1 MAQYEELTIDKGT
14 DVTLQLELEDTNGNA
29 KNLTNYTVAGKVKK
43 TYNTPDGEATSFTAE
58 VKAPATGGVVNLSL
72 TNTQTDAFKA
82 GRYVYDVEISFVD
95 SDAQT
100 VIERVLE
107 GTITVTPSVTLSLIH
122 I

>member
-1 MAQYEELTIDKGT
+1 MAQYEELSIDKGT
-14 DVTLQLELEDTNGNA
+14 DITLQLELEDTSGNP

-43 TYNTPDGEATSFTAE
+43 TYNTSDSDATAFTAE
-58 VKAPATGGVVNLSL
+58 VKAPATGGDVNLSL
-72 TNTQTDAFKA
+72 TNTQTGAFKA

-107 GTITVTPSVTLSLIH
+107 GTITVTPSVT
-122 I
+122 

>member
-29 KNLTNYTVAGKVKK
+29 KDLTNYTVAGKVKK
-43 TYNTPDGEATSFTAE
+43 TYNTSDSDATSFTAE

-72 TNTQTDAFKA
+72 TNTQTDALKA

-107 GTITVTPSVTLSLIH
+107 GTITVTPSVT
-122 I
+122 

>member
-29 KNLTNYTVAGKVKK
+29 KNLTNHTVAGKVKK
-43 TYNTPDGEATSFTAE
+43 TYNTPDGEATAFTAE

-72 TNTQTDAFKA
+72 SNTQTGAFKA

-100 VIERVLE
+100 VIERILE
-107 GTITVTPSVTLSLIH
+107 GTITVTPSVT
-122 I
+122 

>member
-14 DVTLQLELEDTNGNA
+14 DVTLQLELEDTSGNP

-43 TYNTPDGEATSFTAE
+43 TYNTSDSDATAFTAE

-72 TNTQTDAFKA
+72 SNTQTGAFKA

-100 VIERVLE
+100 VVERVLE
-107 GTITVTPSVTLSLIH
+107 GTITVTPSVT
-122 I
+122 

>member
-1 MAQYEELTIDKGT
+1 MAQYEELSIDKGT
-14 DVTLQLELEDTNGNA
+14 DITLQLELEDTSGNP

-43 TYNTPDGEATSFTAE
+43 TYNTSDSDATAFTAE

-72 TNTQTDAFKA
+72 TNTQTDALKA

-95 SDAQT
+95 SNAET

-107 GTITVTPSVTLSLIH
+107 GTITVTPSVT
-122 I
+122 

>member
-1 MAQYEELTIDKGT
+1 MAQYEELSIDKGT
-14 DVTLQLELEDTNGNA
+14 DITLQLELEDTSGNP

-43 TYNTPDGEATSFTAE
+43 TYNTSDSDATAFTAE

-72 TNTQTDAFKA
+72 TNTQTDALKA

-107 GTITVTPSVTLSLIH
+107 GTITVTPSVT
-122 I
+122 